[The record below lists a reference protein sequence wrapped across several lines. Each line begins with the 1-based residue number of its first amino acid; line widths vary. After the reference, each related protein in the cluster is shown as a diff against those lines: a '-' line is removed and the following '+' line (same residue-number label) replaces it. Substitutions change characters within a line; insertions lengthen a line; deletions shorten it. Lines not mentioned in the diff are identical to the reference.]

1 MSRSEEQDGSESTDD
16 SRRRLDQSPEE
27 LFEDLLSA
35 HQHRVYGYI
44 FAMLRDTAD
53 SQDVLQQTA
62 VILWQK
68 FEQFDPDT
76 DFFRWAVTVA
86 RYEVLNFTKYR
97 RRSRMYFNQDLMEQL
112 ADDLS
117 GQDNDFVETRRAALK
132 QCLQKLPEADRK
144 LIESRY
150 SHGLGSR
157 QMSEILGRSP
167 SSICNSLRRVREALH
182 GCIEHTLLR
191 EDSKA

>member
-1 MSRSEEQDGSESTDD
+1 MPDKST
-16 SRRRLDQSPEE
+16 EE

-53 SQDVLQQTA
+53 AQDVLQQTA

-68 FEQFDPDT
+68 FDQFDPET

-97 RRSRMYFNQDLMEQL
+97 RRSRVYFNQDLMEQL

-117 GQDNDFVETRRAALK
+117 GQGNAFVEDRRGALK
-132 QCLQKLPEADRK
+132 ECMQKLPTADRK

-167 SSICNSLRRVREALH
+167 SSICNSLRRIREALH
-182 GCIEHTLLR
+182 GCIEHALLR
-191 EDSKA
+191 QDSKA